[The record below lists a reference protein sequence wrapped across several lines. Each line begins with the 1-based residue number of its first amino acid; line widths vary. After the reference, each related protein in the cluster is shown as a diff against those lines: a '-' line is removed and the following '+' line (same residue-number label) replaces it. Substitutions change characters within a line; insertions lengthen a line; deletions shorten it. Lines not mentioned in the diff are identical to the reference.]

1 MPAIFT
7 HALLALPFV
16 GAYAMFALGI
26 VVIYRASRVLNL
38 AHGAM
43 AMVPAYVAYSLVEAG
58 VPVGVALFAA
68 VLFGAASGVAVEWV
82 FVRRLRPQGSTAQT
96 VGTVA
101 VTGLLIALAGKI
113 WGTTPKIGPGVF
125 PDGIIKIEAS
135 GLRYGDIG
143 LFLTAVVV
151 SIGMFLF
158 FKRTEVG
165 LAMRGAAQNRRAAS
179 LMGIDPD
186 LAASAAWALGGGLA
200 ALAGVMLAAVTNLDP
215 YTLSLQV
222 LPAFVA
228 ALIGGLENLP
238 GALWGSAIAGFAFGI
253 VPYFSG
259 TPVIGSVAGQTGAP
273 QLVLT
278 ILTLITLMTRGRRLA
293 GAEAAQTGL
302 LDTKGRSVGRRGPSK
317 ASRWVIVAA
326 VLLALPWLV
335 GFTILQNSV
344 LAMQL
349 ALVAMSIVVLTGWV
363 GQISLAQASFVG
375 IAALVMGL
383 VTRGWNIGFPVSMLI
398 AAAVAGATAVAL
410 GLVALR
416 VRGLY
421 LAVATLVFAWMG
433 DTFLFKSSWLGV
445 EGGSSVIPG
454 QEFGRQG
461 GWPYFDLTSPRV
473 LYYVFI
479 GILAIVLFSLSNLR
493 DTKTGRAF
501 FAVRGSEMAA
511 ASVGIDVVRYKLI
524 AFAVA
529 GVLAGVSGSM
539 LMMNLRAVVPDLFL
553 FTISLQFLA
562 IAVVG
567 GLGSLGGAIAAGVV
581 FAGLNELFLKVP
593 ALSGWL
599 EVVSAGLLALVLL
612 AYPGGLIA
620 LIEGARS
627 RWEGLG
633 DTLTRFGK
641 RLLQFWNRPVAGDAA
656 PEAAPEADEKVHAK
670 PRLVDSAG
678 KLVLAA
684 AVRFKNLARPI
695 TRFLPARAKKLDLPA
710 TRPADWFADAFVAE
724 PGSAAIDG
732 EPPVATNGD
741 GRKPEPRIDRLAGFT
756 DRSAELPVNRDDR
769 APILEASVITVR
781 FGGLSAVSDASI
793 EVREGEIVGLIGPN
807 GAGKTTLFNA
817 ILGLNDPT
825 SGRIRLYGHD
835 ATELPPHQR
844 ARLGVARSFQ
854 VIQLFGELTVFDNL
868 LVATHLHNTS
878 GLLSNLAASAR
889 TLDAEHDARLRVKRV
904 LQLLNLEDVAHLG
917 VQGLPFGVL
926 RMVELGRALVTGARF
941 VMLDEP
947 ASGLNN
953 AETDRLTEVVRG
965 IRALGVSVLLI
976 EHDVR
981 MVTGVSDYVYVLDQ
995 GRLIAQGRPA
1005 EVQRDQRVI
1014 QAYLGAADEEEA
1026 SEPAKVGV

>member
-43 AMVPAYVAYSLVEAG
+43 AMVPAYVAYSLVQAG
-58 VPVGVALFAA
+58 VPVGVALFVA

-200 ALAGVMLAAVTNLDP
+200 AMAGVMLAAVTNLDP

-317 ASRWVIVAA
+317 VSRWVVVTA

-375 IAALVMGL
+375 IAALVVGL

-473 LYYVFI
+473 LYYVFL

-567 GLGSLGGAIAAGVV
+567 GLGSLGGAVAAGAV

-620 LIEGARS
+620 LIEGTRS

-633 DTLTRFGK
+633 DKLSRFGK
-641 RLLQFWNRPVAGDAA
+641 RFLRFWNRPVSGDAA
-656 PEAAPEADEKVHAK
+656 LEADEKVRAK
-670 PRLVDSAG
+670 PRLVGFAG
-678 KLVLAA
+678 RLARGA
-684 AVRFKNLARPI
+684 SVGFKNLARPI
-695 TRFLPARAKKLDLPA
+695 ARLLPERSKKEDLPA
-710 TRPADWFADAFVAE
+710 RPADWFAEAFVTVA
-724 PGSAAIDG
+724 GSGGANGDS
-732 EPPVATNGD
+732 VVTTNGD
-741 GRKPEPRIDRLAGFT
+741 ARKPEPRIDRLSGFT
-756 DRSAELPVNRDDR
+756 QRSSDLPEDRDER
-769 APILEASVITVR
+769 APILEASAITVR
-781 FGGLSAVSDASI
+781 FGGLIAVSDASI

-889 TLDAEHDARLRVKRV
+889 TLEAEHDARLRVKRV

-1005 EVQRDQRVI
+1005 DVQRDQRVI
-1014 QAYLGAADEEEA
+1014 QAYLGAADEDE